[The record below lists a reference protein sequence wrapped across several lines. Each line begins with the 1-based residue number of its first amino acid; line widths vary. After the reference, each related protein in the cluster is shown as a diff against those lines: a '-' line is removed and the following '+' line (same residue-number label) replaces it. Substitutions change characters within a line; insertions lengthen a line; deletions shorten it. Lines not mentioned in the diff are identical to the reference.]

1 MPHHFVRDA
10 FKPYLR
16 NTVPEL
22 SAANSYLRPTS
33 NCDIAPAGLIQANT
47 VYSKFVHDRQQQQR
61 LGELSVAQQAITASD
76 FKLEGSERFFI
87 SAGMLSVQT
96 SLLL

>member
-10 FKPYLR
+10 FKLSLR

-47 VYSKFVHDRQQQQR
+47 VDRKVMHDRQQEQR
-61 LGELSVAQQAITASD
+61 PGELSVAQPASTASD
-76 FKLEGSERFFI
+76 FQLEGSERF
-87 SAGMLSVQT
+87 
-96 SLLL
+96 